1 MRTTPLAAPRARA
14 RLLQPLP
21 QRHLLAL
28 AAAVLTAAL
37 GANAQ
42 AQAQDAKPADK
53 AAQKPPEVKELEAV
67 VVTGTARR
75 EGVRKLEAGFSITT
89 ATEEQIKQAAPT
101 STADILKTVPGIFV
115 ESTGGQS
122 NANIRVRGFPTP
134 GDGPYST
141 FQQNGA
147 PLFAL
152 PALSFLEH
160 SQLFRLDD
168 TIERMEVLRGGP
180 SPIFGSGQPGVTVNF
195 IQKDGRN
202 PEGSLRVTTGTG
214 SLKRVDGVYAGPLA
228 DKWTVMVGGFWR
240 QSQGARDTQ
249 FPADDGGQLS
259 LVLNR
264 KLDDGNLQLYAR
276 ALNDRNAFYTA
287 IPVVGSA
294 DGKSVSSY
302 PGFDASKDYF
312 YGNELRNIV
321 LETGRATGRTLA
333 NGKPEILRS
342 TVTKDLAEG
351 RGATVQTFGA
361 NLDTRLGDWTLT
373 NKLGHTSGD
382 VPTYALFSGANP
394 QTLGSYITSQVTAA
408 NGDAGVVAAA
418 GKAAT
423 GGTATFT
430 NGGGAITN
438 LATPVIVNGMW
449 AVDKTLRS
457 TTNETRLSKEI
468 APGNNLTVGLY
479 LAGYSSHDVWTLG
492 QAQLMTVQSHARLI
506 DVALDNGVKAS
517 RNGYVTPPFSF
528 DLDASYSGDTRAFF
542 VADEWQLSKEL
553 RVDLGA
559 RRETQHITGSI
570 ANVSNG
576 DLDADPTTLYNN
588 NLAYYNGTNTL
599 IDSKLSRSSFTGGAN
614 YAFSRE
620 LSAFVR
626 VNKGHR
632 MPDFDVLRGR
642 GANET
647 KDSVED
653 ISQYEIGLK
662 TATKLYSAFLTAYAN
677 KLTNSQT
684 QQFTNA
690 GNVVLRPNSEAKG
703 LEFELSLRPGDWL
716 KGFEIAATGNFQ
728 DAKYKD
734 FQQYSGN
741 RVERAPKFQ
750 ARLTP
755 SWQTQ
760 TGYGQLRTF
769 ATFSHVGERFAD
781 QTNTLKLPAYQTVDA
796 GAVFAMDN
804 GLEVRLTGTNL
815 TNKIGLTE
823 GNFRVPGQGVG
834 QDGVFLARPLFGR
847 AYELSVGFQF

>member
-1 MRTTPLAAPRARA
+1 MPSSHAAPRTGARA
-14 RLLQPLP
+14 FFRP
-21 QRHLLAL
+21 QLIAL
-28 AAAVLTAAL
+28 AAAALCGAAF
-37 GANAQ
+37 
-42 AQAQDAKPADK
+42 AQDTAKPAAK
-53 AAQKPPEVKELEAV
+53 PAAESPEVKELEAV

-75 EGVRKLEAGFSITT
+75 EGLRKLEAGFSITT
-89 ATEEQIKQAAPT
+89 ASEEQIKQAAPT
-101 STADILKTVPGIFV
+101 STADILKTVPGVFV

-147 PLFAL
+147 PLYAL

-168 TIERMEVLRGGP
+168 TIDRMEVLRGGP

-214 SLKRVDGVYAGPLA
+214 SLKRIDGVYAGPLS

-240 QSQGARDTQ
+240 QSQGVRDTQ

-264 KLDDGNLQLYAR
+264 KLEDGNLQLYAR
-276 ALNDRNAFYTA
+276 TLNDRNAFYTA

-312 YGNELRNIV
+312 YGNELRSIV

-333 NGKPEILRS
+333 NGKPEILRD

-361 NLDTRLGDWTLT
+361 NLDTKLGDWTLT

-394 QTLGSYITSQVTAA
+394 QTLGSYIASQVTAA
-408 NGDAGVVAAA
+408 NGDASVVAAA

-438 LATPVIVNGMW
+438 MAMPVIVNGMW

-492 QAQLMTVQSHARLI
+492 QAQLMTVQPHARLI

-542 VADEWQLSKEL
+542 LADEWQLSKEL

-576 DLDADPTTLYNN
+576 DLDNDPTTLYNN
-588 NLAYYNGTNTL
+588 NLAYYNGTHTL

-614 YAFSRE
+614 YAFSRD

-632 MPDFDVLRGR
+632 MPDFDVLRSR

-653 ISQYEIGLK
+653 ITQYEIGLK

-677 KLTNSQT
+677 QLTNSQT

-703 LEFELSLRPGDWL
+703 LEFELSLRPTEWI

-734 FQQYSGN
+734 FQQYTGN

-760 TGYGQLRTF
+760 TGFGQLRTF

-781 QTNTLKLPAYQTVDA
+781 QTNTLKLPAYDTVDA
-796 GAVFAMDN
+796 GAVFTMDN
-804 GLEVRLTGTNL
+804 GLELRLTGTNL
-815 TNKIGLTE
+815 TNKVGLTE

>member
-1 MRTTPLAAPRARA
+1 MPSSFKAAPRACA
-14 RLLQPLP
+14 RIVRTAFRP
-21 QRHLLAL
+21 QLIAL
-28 AAAVLTAAL
+28 AAAAL
-37 GANAQ
+37 CGAAQ
-42 AQAQDAKPADK
+42 AQEAAKPADK
-53 AAQKPPEVKELEAV
+53 SPEVKELEAV

-101 STADILKTVPGIFV
+101 STADILKTVPGVFV

-141 FQQNGA
+141 FQENGA
-147 PLFAL
+147 PLFHL

-168 TIERMEVLRGGP
+168 TIDRMEVLRGGP

-202 PEGSLRVTTGTG
+202 PEASLRITTGTG
-214 SLKRVDGVYAGPLA
+214 DLKRVDGVYAGKLS
-228 DKWTVMVGGFWR
+228 DQWNVMVGGFWR
-240 QSQGARDTQ
+240 QSQGVRDTQ
-249 FPADDGGQLS
+249 FPADDGGQATVMLS
-259 LVLNR
+259 R
-264 KLDDGNLQLYAR
+264 KLDNGSLQLYAR
-276 ALNDRNAFYTA
+276 ALHDRNAFFTA

-294 DGKSVSSY
+294 DGKSASSY
-302 PGFDASKDYF
+302 PGFDAGKDYF

-321 LETGRATGRTLA
+321 LETGRATGRTLP

-342 TVTKDLAEG
+342 TVNKDLADG
-351 RGATVQTFGA
+351 RGADVQTYGA
-361 NLDTRLGDWTLT
+361 NLDTKLGDWTLT
-373 NKLGHTSGD
+373 NKLSHTSGD

-394 QTLGSYITSQVTAA
+394 QTLSSYITSQVTAA
-408 NGDAGVVAAA
+408 NGDAAVVAAA
-418 GKAAT
+418 GGVAT
-423 GGTATFT
+423 TGTATFT
-430 NGGGAITN
+430 NGGGTVAGT
-438 LATPVIVNGMW
+438 TPVIVNGMW
-449 AVDKTLRS
+449 TVDKALRS
-457 TTNETRLSKEI
+457 TSNETRLSREI
-468 APGNNLTVGLY
+468 APGNNLTLGLY

-506 DVALDNGVKAS
+506 DVQLNNGVKAS

-528 DLDASYSGDTRAFF
+528 DLDASYSGNTHAFF

-559 RRETQHITGSI
+559 RRETQRITGTI

-576 DLDADPTTLYNN
+576 DLDNDPTTLYNN
-588 NLAYYNGTNTL
+588 NLAYFNGTNTL
-599 IDSKLSRSSFTGGAN
+599 IDSKLTRNSFTGGAN

-620 LSAFVR
+620 FSAFVR

-653 ISQYEIGLK
+653 ITQYEIGLK

-690 GNVVLRPNSEAKG
+690 GNVVLRPNSKATG
-703 LEFELSLRPGDWL
+703 LEFELALRPGY
-716 KGFEIAATGNFQ
+716 GFEIAATGNVQ

-734 FQQYSGN
+734 FQQFSGN

-760 TGYGQLRTF
+760 TGFGQLRTF

-781 QTNTLKLPAYQTVDA
+781 QTNTLKLPKYETIDA
-796 GAVFAMDN
+796 GAVFTMDN
-804 GLEVRLTGTNL
+804 GLELRLTGTNL